1 MTDSGGQTLAFADVF
16 IRFKA
21 TIRGNHMHFS
31 TRFVLAGFLSA
42 AFAAS
47 TLAQEVTGQI
57 GLELNHVQATQDGG
71 CRLSIIATNGLQR
84 PIDQLG
90 LEMVAFNTDG
100 LVDQFL
106 RLDFSRISAGKT
118 KVLQFDLAGK
128 SCESLSRLHINDVL
142 NCVPPAITDVYCPD
156 LLDLKNRTP
165 IEFGD

>member
-1 MTDSGGQTLAFADVF
+1 MTG
-16 IRFKA
+16 K
-21 TIRGNHMHFS
+21 
-31 TRFVLAGFLSA
+31 
-42 AFAAS
+42 
-47 TLAQEVTGQI
+47 I
-57 GLELNHVQATQDGG
+57 GLELNHVQPTQDGG
-71 CRLSIIATNGLQR
+71 CRLSVIATNGLER

-128 SCESLSRLHINDVL
+128 PCDGLSRLHINDVL
-142 NCVPPAITDVYCPD
+142 NCVPPSITDVYCLD

-165 IEFGD
+165 IQFGD